1 MSPASSLP
9 GDVHV
14 EADAQACAQAISRW
28 ILHRAR
34 VAIAERDA
42 FHVAFSGGSTP
53 RLMFEA
59 LRGAPL
65 RDETDWARWHVWFV
79 DERAVSPDDARS
91 NFHLARTLL
100 DAVPIPTAQ
109 VHRMEGERTDLDG
122 AAADYAH
129 ALETSLPHAPDGAPR
144 LDVIHLGLGE
154 NGHTASLFPGDPSL
168 GVADR
173 WTVHSRADY
182 EPFDR
187 ITLTFPVLNAGGAVA
202 FAVAGSGKAEAFGG
216 VLDGTA
222 PSARVR
228 PVDGDL
234 HWFLDDAA
242 AGSVP

>member
-1 MSPASSLP
+1 MSPAESLP

-14 EADAQACAQAISRW
+14 EADALACAVAISRW
-28 ILHRAR
+28 LLHRAGLS
-34 VAIAERDA
+34 IAEQDA

-53 RLMFEA
+53 RLMFET
-59 LRGAPL
+59 LRGTTL
-65 RDETDWARWHVWFV
+65 RDETDWTRWHVWFV
-79 DERAVSPDDARS
+79 DERAAPPDDPQS

-100 DAVPIPTAQ
+100 DDVAIPATQ
-109 VHRMEGERTDLDG
+109 VHRMEGERGDLDG

-129 ALETSLPHAPDGAPR
+129 ALERSLSHGPDGAPR

-168 GVADR
+168 GVTDR
-173 WTVHSRADY
+173 WAVHSLADY

-187 ITLTFPVLNAGGAVA
+187 ITLTFPVLNAGAAVA
-202 FAVAGSGKAEAFGG
+202 FVVAGSGKGEAFGG

-222 PSARVR
+222 PAARVR
-228 PVDGDL
+228 PIDGEL
-234 HWFLDDAA
+234 HWFLDRAA